1 MANFQVPQF
10 IEQKPKIVG
19 FLTLPQFL
27 YVAGG
32 ALVGYISF
40 YVFNF
45 FLAVII
51 TFIFG
56 LLGVAFAFVKINGQS
71 FPQVVTSVF
80 GYFWQPRLYTWQRQ
94 TKEETLDLSKIEEIE
109 NLRNRMSL
117 QEKLKSAALS
127 IATGK
132 FFKPKENQNKGDK
145 YETVVYLTG
154 ERGTA
159 KKVDY

>member
-1 MANFQVPQF
+1 MSNFQVPQF
-10 IEQKPKIVG
+10 IDRKPKIVG

-27 YVAGG
+27 YVAGA

-40 YVFNF
+40 YIFNF
-45 FLAVII
+45 FIAVII
-51 TFIFG
+51 TTVFG
-56 LLGVAFAFVKINGQS
+56 LIGVAFAFVKINGQE

-94 TKEETLDLSKIEEIE
+94 IRTESINLDKVEEIE
-109 NLRNRMSL
+109 NLRSRMSL

-127 IATGK
+127 VATGK
-132 FFKPKENQNKGDK
+132 FFKPKENQKKEGEF
-145 YETVVYLTG
+145 ETVVFLTG
-154 ERGTA
+154 ERREA